1 MKIKELLRKER
12 TISFEFF
19 PPKTDEGYKELF
31 LHIKNLEKLSPSFVS
46 ITYGAGGSTREKTKA
61 LVLKISKENNINV
74 MAHLTCISH
83 SKEEIIEILKDY
95 KNNGIENILALR
107 GDFPIGEI
115 NHIDKGLRHSTDLIG
130 LIRENF
136 GGFFSIGGAV
146 YPEMHP
152 ESKNWDKEIKY
163 LKLKKEMGME
173 FGITQLFFDNNKFY
187 DFIDKCKK
195 NGIDI
200 PIIPGIM
207 PISNYNQIK
216 KFVSMCNAKIP
227 IKLNEEIEKYKEK
240 PEEIEKIGIEF
251 AIHQVEDLIKN
262 GVDGIHFYTLNKSRA
277 TILIYN
283 EIKSLI

>member
-1 MKIKELLRKER
+1 MKIREMLRKER

-31 LHIKNLEKLSPSFVS
+31 LHIQNLEKLSPSFVS
-46 ITYGAGGSTREKTKA
+46 ITYGAGGSTKDKTRD
-61 LVLKISKENNINV
+61 LVLRISKENRINV

-95 KNNGIENILALR
+95 KENGIQNILALR
-107 GDFPIGEI
+107 GDFPKED
-115 NHIDKGLRHSTDLIG
+115 NLHTDKGLKHATDLIS
-130 LIRENF
+130 LIKENF
-136 GGFFSIGGAV
+136 DGFFSIGGAV

-152 ESKNWDKEIKY
+152 ETKDWDEEMKY
-163 LKLKKEMGME
+163 LKLKEEMGME

-187 DFIDKCKK
+187 EFIDRCEKK
-195 NGIDI
+195 GVNI

-216 KFVSMCNAKIP
+216 RFVSMCNATIP
-227 IKLNEEIEKYKEK
+227 QKLNEEIEKYPDEV
-240 PEEIEKIGIEF
+240 EKIGLEF

-262 GVDGIHFYTLNKSRA
+262 GVDGIHFYTLNKSRS

-283 EIKSLI
+283 EIKNLI